1 MNCLS
6 DRSLQQKWS
15 PVLIIQ
21 ENIDSDADHMGHT
34 MSEEKGGPK
43 TCSFV
48 ALEILLLGTVLLLL
62 SGF

>member
-6 DRSLQQKWS
+6 DRSLQQKWP
-15 PVLIIQ
+15 PVLIVQ
-21 ENIDSDADHMGHT
+21 ENIDNDADHTGHT

-48 ALEILLLGTVLLLL
+48 PLEILLLGTVLLLL